1 MGTAMMKL
9 VLLCAL
15 VAFSAAEGLK
25 TVTIDGGEQII
36 TLSTGSSGC
45 AQAKAGDKLTM
56 HYTGTIDPNSATGVK
71 GSKFDSSLDRNEP
84 FKFTLGAGE
93 VIQGWDK
100 GLVGI
105 CAGEKRKLVIP
116 PAMGYG
122 AAGAGAA
129 IPGGATL
136 DFTVECLKVNYGVR
150 RG

>member
-1 MGTAMMKL
+1 MGTAKMMKL

-15 VAFSAAEGLK
+15 SAFSAAEGLK

-93 VIQGWDK
+93 
-100 GLVGI
+100 
-105 CAGEKRKLVIP
+105 ERKLVIP

-136 DFTVECLKVNYGVR
+136 
-150 RG
+150 

>member
-1 MGTAMMKL
+1 MMALGGRCGTSASGKPPAMPLDKRTAKMMKL

-71 GSKFDSSLDRNEP
+71 GSKFDSSLVP
-84 FKFTLGAGE
+84 PL
-93 VIQGWDK
+93 
-100 GLVGI
+100 
-105 CAGEKRKLVIP
+105 IP
-116 PAMGYG
+116 P
-122 AAGAGAA
+122 
-129 IPGGATL
+129 
-136 DFTVECLKVNYGVR
+136 
-150 RG
+150 